1 MTWLVDFVLG
11 RRALVVGVLV
21 ALTGV
26 AAWSAS
32 RAVVATSM
40 ESLFFGDSPAYAE
53 YLERVEEFGT
63 EEVNLVAYPA
73 ANPLAPESQLRIR
86 GVVERL
92 EALPDVRRVITALDA
107 QRVYGDGD
115 VLRVD
120 TYADLALAEPE
131 RADALLEELRV
142 DPLAG
147 GLVLA
152 REGPYAAALIELTA
166 DPHRPAEAGPVIL
179 DAVLEAFASEGYAAE
194 ELHQA
199 GLLVT
204 SNAMVQETRYSFET
218 IFPAVALVLLFTVW
232 LLFRRLWPALVSLGV
247 SLVGVLWTVGFMV
260 MLDPEVNV
268 TIAIVP
274 IVILVVGF
282 SDVVHLCSAYLIE
295 LEHGHDKD
303 SAIRRAAV
311 DVGRACLFTSAT
323 TFVGF
328 VCLALTPTP
337 TFQRLGVALGFG
349 VAMALL
355 IAVTFVP
362 ILFSWLPQ
370 PKALRGG
377 ATDAAQR
384 GVDGLLAAC
393 HRLAARRPRLIVGV
407 FGGVTAVSLV
417 LALQLD
423 VEADFDDRLEADNPV
438 VRDLTWLGE
447 HFEGSIGLD
456 LFVDAGAPG
465 ALLEPAT
472 FARIDAL
479 QQRLLEDPRID
490 SAISL
495 VDLMRTLYA
504 AYSPERAAE
513 QPYPSSRAGLAQL
526 LSLFESGASDNQG
539 MSLGSFVDFNRQR
552 MRIMLR
558 LEDGEVRTSSAV
570 GRDAE
575 AVAAEVL
582 GSAGEG
588 AAAAPS
594 TPPPTSMASGLYY
607 LLGDWLD
614 VIVGAQRRGLALSFV
629 TIALLMVLAVR
640 SVRVALW
647 SMIPNLLPLLV
658 LGAYLFAAYDRADSD
673 TLIVALLALGI
684 GVDDTIHVL
693 VRLRTEAART
703 ATATEALKRTFDFAG
718 RGVVMTTVIL
728 VAGFLPFMTSDYFS
742 TQILGT
748 LLPMCLV
755 VALVADLLF
764 VPALVHVGAL
774 RWKGVHSW

>member
-1 MTWLVDFVLG
+1 MNWLVELVLR
-11 RRALVVGVLV
+11 RRALVVGILV
-21 ALTGV
+21 ALTAA

-63 EEVNLVAYPA
+63 EEINLVAYPA

-86 GVVERL
+86 RVVERL

-131 RADALLEELRV
+131 RADVLLEELRV

-179 DAVLEAFASEGYAAE
+179 DAVLAAFASEGYAAE

-218 IFPAVALVLLFTVW
+218 IFPAVALVLLVTVW

-337 TFQRLGVALGFG
+337 TFQRLGMALGFG

-393 HRLAARRPRLIVGV
+393 HGLAARRPRLIVGI
-407 FGGVTAVSLV
+407 FGGVTAVSLI
-417 LALQLD
+417 LATQLD
-423 VEADFDDRLEADNPV
+423 VEADFADRLEPDNPV
-438 VRDLTWLGE
+438 VRDLVWLGE

-456 LFVDAGAPG
+456 LFIDAGAPG
-465 ALLEPAT
+465 ALLEPET

-479 QQRLLEDPRID
+479 QQRLLQDPRID

-504 AYSPERAAE
+504 AYSPARAAE
-513 QPYPSSRAGLAQL
+513 QPYPTSRAGLAQL

-539 MSLGSFVDFNRQR
+539 MSLDSFVDFNRQR

-582 GSAGEG
+582 GEG
-588 AAAAPS
+588 PTPP

-658 LGAYLFAAYDRADSD
+658 LGAYLFVAYERADSD

-703 ATATEALKRTFDFAG
+703 ATATEALRRTFDFAG
-718 RGVVMTTVIL
+718 RGVVMTTAIL

-748 LLPMCLV
+748 LLPLCLV